1 MQLGCQ
7 LPPYVQFEM
16 NRIPKLDEHVR
27 STNIKSNVV
36 ISIKS
41 NDILGVTAAYLN
53 LQKKREREIQN
64 YTVYATLLLWVLRI
78 VLGLVVFSL

>member
-1 MQLGCQ
+1 
-7 LPPYVQFEM
+7 M

-53 LQKKREREIQN
+53 LQKKRKKKIQN